1 MNSPSFPLFDSLLA
15 HLSLTLLVTGI
26 VVAVLA
32 LVISR
37 RRHTWR
43 GIINVLFRSYLFWT
57 IGVYFLYG
65 AITKGAL
72 GPVAID
78 TLHLSAVTA
87 PAEAAYADLV
97 FAVMG
102 LVAVFVGSTGLRF
115 AAVAG
120 PAIYILAPI
129 AVLEPASVS
138 TLIAHAPI
146 AAIYGLGIFYFIL
159 QAGFGRPS
167 VAEHHPA
174 TIDILPTES

>member
-32 LVISR
+32 LVISS

-72 GPVAID
+72 GPAVID
-78 TLHLSAVTA
+78 TLHLSPVAA
-87 PAEAAYADLV
+87 SPEAAYIDLV
-97 FAVMG
+97 FAVIG
-102 LVAVFVGSTGLRF
+102 FAGFLVGSLGLRF
-115 AAVAG
+115 AAVIG
-120 PAIYILAPI
+120 PAIYVLAPI
-129 AVLEPASVS
+129 AIGEPATVS
-138 TLIAHAPI
+138 TLTAHAPI

-159 QAGFGRPS
+159 QLGVGRPS
-167 VAEHHPA
+167 VEHHSA
-174 TIDILPTES
+174 TVDVLPT